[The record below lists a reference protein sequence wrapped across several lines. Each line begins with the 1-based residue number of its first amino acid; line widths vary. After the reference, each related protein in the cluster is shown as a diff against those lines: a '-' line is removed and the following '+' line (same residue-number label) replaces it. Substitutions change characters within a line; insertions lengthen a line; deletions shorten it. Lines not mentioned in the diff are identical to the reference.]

1 MGAFFVLNLM
11 IAAQIQFLN
20 ESFEEVKE
28 QNDKDRKKAVAA
40 KKDDLMQEA

>member
-28 QNDKDRKKAVAA
+28 QNEKDRKKAEAA
-40 KKDDLMQEA
+40 EKDDLMQQS